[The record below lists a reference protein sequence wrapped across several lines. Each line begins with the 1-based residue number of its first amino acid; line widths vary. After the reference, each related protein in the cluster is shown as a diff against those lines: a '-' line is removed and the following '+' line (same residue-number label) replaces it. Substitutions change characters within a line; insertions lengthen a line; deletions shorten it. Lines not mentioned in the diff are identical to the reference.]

1 METRLF
7 KEIPPCVT
15 DIELVRGGRE
25 LIGEGEASSLRLLK
39 SPMSITPVYGFFNS
53 VINRSDDVVSSSE
66 VTSTRVV
73 IFNAD

>member
-25 LIGEGEASSLRLLK
+25 LIGEGEASSLT
-39 SPMSITPVYGFFNS
+39 SIIAFHTTAHLYRKRRGE
-53 VINRSDDVVSSSE
+53 VIMATGE
-66 VTSTRVV
+66 G
-73 IFNAD
+73 